1 MDLRQLKQEQ
11 IMKNTGHNGWTNYAT
26 WRVNLE
32 IFDDIDTDHWA
43 DEIEDLSRYDF
54 GECLKDYVEQFIET
68 ENQLAE
74 SYALAF
80 IDDVNWSEIAE
91 HIIDT
96 YKENYCCDNCNK
108 PHDRGVRFCSG
119 LCEKEYWVL
128 SDHPKG

>member
-1 MDLRQLKQEQ
+1 
-11 IMKNTGHNGWTNYAT
+11 MKNTEHNGWTNYAT

-43 DEIEDLSRYDF
+43 DDIEDLSQKNWDYDRLPISYDF
-54 GECLKDYVEQFIET
+54 GQYLKDYVEQFLET

-108 PHDRGVRFCSG
+108 PHDRGTKFCSG
-119 LCEKEYWVL
+119 LCEKEYWL
-128 SDHPKG
+128 LADHPKG